1 IRPPVVS
8 YRVDGSSRD
17 EKLNRQEALA
27 ITSLIAAAVEQPEY
41 QVNEAGRPVS
51 FGVVSLIGDEQA
63 LAIDGMLRSRF
74 SPDCYELHRLL
85 CGNAAQFQGDE
96 RYVVFISLVDTAE
109 RGPLRLRDQQLFKQ
123 RFNVAAS
130 RARDQMWIVHSLN
143 PDRDLKD
150 GDLRRQLI
158 EHAYDPGHLMRA
170 LNGDEGAARQTQSPF
185 EREIMKNLES
195 RGYRVTPQWRVGK
208 YRIDMVVE
216 GNGQRLAVECEGDP
230 YYPIDLSKLP
240 EDMERQ
246 AILER
251 LGWGFTRIR
260 ATEFLRGADRAMNP
274 VFEKLNALEITP
286 DLAIEEPAVSN
297 GRLLAETNGS
307 ALLPIEH
314 TEENIE
320 AEDTTPED
328 LVARVIRRADE
339 LRQEWVAA

>member
-1 IRPPVVS
+1 MK
-8 YRVDGSSRD
+8 
-17 EKLNRQEALA
+17 KLNRQEALA
-27 ITSLIAAAVEQPEY
+27 VTSLIAAAIEQPEY
-41 QVNEAGRPVS
+41 QINEAGRPVS
-51 FGVVSLIGDEQA
+51 FGVVSLVGDEQA
-63 LAIDGMLRSRF
+63 LAIDSMLRSRL
-74 SPDCYELHRLL
+74 SPDGYELHRLL

-96 RYVVFISLVDTAE
+96 RDVVFISLVDTAE

-158 EHAYDPGHLMRA
+158 EHAYDPSHLMRA
-170 LNGDEGAARQTQSPF
+170 LNGDEGDAKKAQSPF
-185 EREIMKNLES
+185 ERAIMKCLEG
-195 RGYRVTPQWRVGK
+195 RGYHVTPHWRVGK

-230 YYPIDLSKLP
+230 SYPIDIGKLP

-251 LGWGFTRIR
+251 LGWVFTRIR
-260 ATEFLRGADRAMNP
+260 ATEFLRDAERAMNP
-274 VFEKLNALEITP
+274 VFEKLNTLEITP
-286 DLAIEEPAVSN
+286 EADVEEPPPSN
-297 GRLLAETNGS
+297 VRLLAETNGS
-307 ALLPIEH
+307 ALLPIERAEDN
-314 TEENIE
+314 TE
-320 AEDTTPED
+320 AEDTRSED